1 MKINKL
7 TSLIKKY
14 HLNTAVDSVK
24 WEIKDKKATINFVT
38 PDRTLVGSISMDD
51 IDIPD
56 CELPIY
62 TTSQLLKL
70 LSVFDSDIE
79 IDPLIIESAAK
90 TLNMTDKDSSAT
102 YMLADPSVIP
112 VAPKSKQFPDF
123 EFEMDINSDFISK
136 FNKAKAA
143 LPDIGHV
150 TFNCNSDKCEMI
162 VGYSNNNTTRITIP
176 INGSV
181 HSEVKYKSFNS
192 NYLKDILAVNSDSTK
207 AIIAV
212 SNAGLLSV
220 KYEGPGFTSVYYLVE
235 VNHV

>member
-7 TSLIKKY
+7 TTLIKKY

-38 PDRTLVGSISMDD
+38 PDRTLVGAITMDD
-51 IDIPD
+51 IDIDD
-56 CELPIY
+56 CDLPIY
-62 TTSQLLKL
+62 TTAQLLKL
-70 LSVFDSDIE
+70 LSVFDGDIE
-79 IDPLIIESAAK
+79 ISPLIIDGLAK
-90 TLNMTDKDSSAT
+90 TLNMSDKQSSAT
-102 YMLADPSVIP
+102 FMLADPSVIP

-123 EFEMDINSDFISK
+123 EFEMDITADFISK

-150 TFNCNSDKCEMI
+150 TFNCNSGNCDMI
-162 VGYSNNNTTRITIP
+162 IGYSNNNTTRITIP
-176 INGSV
+176 INGAI
-181 HSEVKYKSFNS
+181 EGEIKFKSFNS
-192 NYLKDILAVNSDSTK
+192 NYLKEILSVNSDATK
-207 AIIAV
+207 GSIAV

-220 KYEGPGFTSVYYLVE
+220 KYTGTGAASSYYLVE